1 MHPEKFKIFFFVV
14 CQAQNIYLSTNTS
27 MILPAGRVEKGAKVC
42 RCCASTSRGYTA
54 VTVTTVIKTGLCIKS
69 MHWVQQRLARCNR
82 EFDGIFFFLFNFI
95 PLLHL
100 FFSTSSRTKMLET
113 VTQHNS
119 LVWTCETGHKTAVRQ
134 RVPCRKRCARLQLY
148 WTVSQSDLLLVRI
161 LLIWLSKNLFKTFF
175 STKALLVS
183 FKLMFKC

>member
-1 MHPEKFKIFFFVV
+1 MHPEKFKIIFCVV

-27 MILPAGRVEKGAKVC
+27 MTLPAGRVEKGAKVC
-42 RCCASTSRGYTA
+42 RCCASTSRGYTG

-69 MHWVQQRLARCNR
+69 MHRVQQRLARCNR
-82 EFDGIFFFLFNFI
+82 GVQRDFFFFLFNFI

-134 RVPCRKRCARLQLY
+134 RVPCRKRSARLQPY
-148 WTVSQSDLLLVRI
+148 WTVSQSELLLVRI
-161 LLIWLSKNLFKTFF
+161 LLIWLSKNFF
-175 STKALLVS
+175 LHQDPPCQ
-183 FKLMFKC
+183 F